1 MILAYFATK
10 FCNTMISPEI
20 AAIQEIAI
28 HKVGSNTSDEGVKFA
43 QSSVKISDHIS
54 NLLIHYFFSPFKS
67 EEYFNF
73 YHENGIGENEIF
85 KIAAEIF
92 ESPDQLFEK
101 SKSLA
106 NFLYENS
113 SHPKIKGGEFYVV
126 YFNDCIV
133 DGEQVDAVG
142 LFKSESKETYLKVM
156 PTDEN
161 YDIGSDSGININKLD
176 KGCLIFDTEKE
187 NGYLVA
193 VVDNL
198 SKGTEAQYWFDHFL
212 HVRQRE
218 DVFFKTQSAIK
229 MTREFVTEKMPLEF
243 ELDKAD
249 QADILNKSKAFFKEH
264 ESFDFDDFTSEVM
277 QEPRIIESFKN
288 HKRQYETDHQLAFE
302 DSFDISAP
310 AVKKTSN
317 VFKSVIKLDK
327 NFHIYVHGNRDRIRR
342 GYDEETGMH
351 FYQCFFEEEN

>member
-1 MILAYFATK
+1 
-10 FCNTMISPEI
+10 MISPEI

-28 HKVGSNTSDEGVKFA
+28 HKVGSKATEEGVHHS

-54 NLLIHYFFSPFKS
+54 NLLIHYFFPSFKS
-67 EEYFNF
+67 EEYFNLS
-73 YHENGIGENEIF
+73 GEHGPDANEVYR
-85 KIAAEIF
+85 IATDIF
-92 ESPDQLFEK
+92 ENPDKLFEH
-101 SKSLA
+101 SKALA
-106 NFLYENS
+106 NHLYENS
-113 SHPKIKGGEFYVV
+113 SHPKIKSGEFYTV
-126 YFNDCIV
+126 YFSDCIV
-133 DGEQVDAVG
+133 DGEQVTAIG

-156 PTDEN
+156 PVDEN
-161 YDIGSDSGININKLD
+161 YDIESDSGININKLD

-198 SKGTEAQYWFDHFL
+198 SKGSEAQYWFDHFL
-212 HVRQRE
+212 QVRQRQ

-229 MTREFVTEKMPLEF
+229 MCKDFVTEKMPQEF

-249 QADILNKSKAFFKEH
+249 QAEILNKSKSFFKEH
-264 ESFDFDDFTSEVM
+264 ENFDFDDFSSEVM
-277 QEPRIIESFKN
+277 QEPQIIESFKN
-288 HKRQYETDHQLAFE
+288 HKRDYETSNQIQFE
-302 DSFDISAP
+302 NSFDLSAP
-310 AVKKTSN
+310 AVKKTSR

-351 FYQCFFEEEN
+351 FYQCFFEEEA

>member
-1 MILAYFATK
+1 
-10 FCNTMISPEI
+10 MISPEI

-28 HKVGSNTSDEGVKFA
+28 HKIGSKATEEGVYFSKSGVRIND
-43 QSSVKISDHIS
+43 QIG
-54 NLLIHYFFSPFKS
+54 NLLIHYFFSSFKS
-67 EEYFNF
+67 EEYFNLF
-73 YHENGIGENEIF
+73 SEHGLDDNEVYR
-85 KIAAEIF
+85 IAADIF
-92 ESPDQLFEK
+92 ENPDKLLEH
-101 SKSLA
+101 SKTLA
-106 NFLYENS
+106 NHLYESS
-113 SHPKIKGGEFYVV
+113 SHPNIKPGEFYTV
-126 YFNDCIV
+126 YFSDCIV
-133 DGEQVDAVG
+133 DGEQVDAIG

-198 SKGTEAQYWFDHFL
+198 SKGAEAQYWFDHFL
-212 HVRQRE
+212 QVRQRQ

-229 MTREFVTEKMPLEF
+229 MCKEFVTDKMPQEF

-249 QADILNKSKAFFKEH
+249 QAEILNKSKSFFKAH
-264 ESFDFDDFTSEVM
+264 ENFDFDDFTSEVM
-277 QEPRIIESFKN
+277 QEPQIIESFKN
-288 HKRQYETDHQLAFE
+288 HKRDYETSNQIQFE

-310 AVKKTSN
+310 AVKKTSR

-351 FYQCFFEEEN
+351 FYQCFFEEEA